1 MYAQLVYFDGPRSP
15 ELVAAS
21 DRASAERI
29 LPALRA
35 DDQVRDATVATFL
48 LRGPDGADIVV
59 VVADTAEALE
69 RGNEVI
75 MQTTLLPDEDPAL
88 LRDPDRIQV
97 LPVVRAFGRNLTPI
111 GASS

>member
-1 MYAQLVYFDGPRSP
+1 MFAQLVYFDGPRSP

-21 DRASAERI
+21 DRASTGRI
-29 LPALRA
+29 LPALQA
-35 DDQVRDATVATFL
+35 DDQVRDATVATFV
-48 LRGPDGADIVV
+48 LRAPDGSDVV
-59 VVADTAEALE
+59 VIVCDSAEALQ